1 MTDDPGKLAE
11 QGDIQAMLWC
21 SRNLREPEDRSRWW
35 FRAIEAA
42 HAGSADFDY
51 FARAYGK
58 WERWLEE
65 EVDPYQG
72 EKALAPLRDHV
83 RTWLLKRCGL
93 SFAQIK
99 SSLAPDQWED
109 RDYGALPKKSLKRR
123 HFDHKGLLL
132 LAALADC
139 ELQCLD
145 VLQLLI
151 LIRDGGFDSEVFPRD
166 ERTWQ
171 KLGEL
176 LVERWQDA

>member
-109 RDYGALPKKSLKRR
+109 RDYGALPKKSFFIGRR
-123 HFDHKGLLL
+123 GRKTSWSAHGIHYRQVLHFTER
-132 LAALADC
+132 LAGG
-139 ELQCLD
+139 EH
-145 VLQLLI
+145 
-151 LIRDGGFDSEVFPRD
+151 DGSRPTSDG
-166 ERTWQ
+166 
-171 KLGEL
+171 
-176 LVERWQDA
+176 A